1 VGSDGFSLGTKRA
14 KVIHVDGKATE
25 IVGVLPQGFE
35 MPRLQAADVLVPESL
50 DVAAQR
56 RADPGRPLW
65 AFARLKPGVTPGQAK
80 AQLEP
85 LFNDSLRLASA
96 RFRKEVHHTVRPL
109 RDRQFH
115 DVHRAAWI
123 LFGLMTAMLLT
134 VSANIASLLMARR
147 AGRQQEM
154 AVCTALG
161 ASRFRR
167 LQGAILETF
176 ILSGSV
182 HENHFGATIMGD

>member
-1 VGSDGFSLGTKRA
+1 
-14 KVIHVDGKATE
+14 
-25 IVGVLPQGFE
+25 
-35 MPRLQAADVLVPESL
+35 
-50 DVAAQR
+50 
-56 RADPGRPLW
+56 
-65 AFARLKPGVTPGQAK
+65 
-80 AQLEP
+80 
-85 LFNDSLRLASA
+85 
-96 RFRKEVHHTVRPL
+96 
-109 RDRQFH
+109 
-115 DVHRAAWI
+115 
-123 LFGLMTAMLLT
+123 
-134 VSANIASLLMARR
+134 MARR